1 MNSENKDNPWKT
13 LAVRQCYDNPWISVE
28 HFDVLTPGG
37 NPGIYGKVHY
47 KNIAIGILPL
57 DDELNTWLVGQY
69 RFPIDSYTW
78 EIPEGGGPLDQSPL
92 TSAQR
97 ELSEE
102 TGITAASWTEILK
115 MDLSN
120 SVSDE
125 RSVSYVARD
134 LSFGDASPEET
145 EQLEIRK
152 LKFDEVLAMVLDG
165 RMTDSL
171 GVATVLKAAAMLDR
185 GQL

>member
-69 RFPIDSYTW
+69 RFLSIPI
-78 EIPEGGGPLDQSPL
+78 P
-92 TSAQR
+92 
-97 ELSEE
+97 
-102 TGITAASWTEILK
+102 
-115 MDLSN
+115 
-120 SVSDE
+120 
-125 RSVSYVARD
+125 
-134 LSFGDASPEET
+134 
-145 EQLEIRK
+145 
-152 LKFDEVLAMVLDG
+152 G
-165 RMTDSL
+165 RF
-171 GVATVLKAAAMLDR
+171 LKAAGRSISHRSPLPSGNYLR
-185 GQL
+185 KPE